1 MLQFLRKARVTFA
14 GPGGFVVNPGL
25 LMKHQLRVT
34 FEVTKGVSSKAN
46 TFKIKIYNLN
56 ESHRNSI
63 GQELDTVK
71 LEVGY
76 TPPDGTTNI
85 GIIAQGK
92 IRDYQHDRDGPDI
105 ITTVSCG
112 DGDKAFRNATISKTI
127 PKGTPLKDVVNDLH
141 MEMRKQGIKKGEWEF
156 PEKFKEEKT
165 KRPYSMCGSC
175 TQELDT
181 LGRGHGFYWNIQNET
196 MEIIPGDGALPGM
209 ILISPETGMIGTPT
223 ITDNGIKVKALINP
237 DARPN
242 RQVKV
247 DSEQLRMNKKAEKY
261 RISEISFSGD
271 NQEGSDWTMMITG
284 EAIGADKKVNEG
296 KTKATTTPQ
305 DEEKLKEA
313 LDKATKAAA
322 KDDEQLQAALDKATA
337 AAAAEG

>member
-1 MLQFLRKARVTFA
+1 MLQYLRKARVTFA

-25 LMKHQLRVT
+25 LEKHQLRVT
-34 FEVTKGVSSKAN
+34 FEVSKGVSSKAN

-63 GQELDTVK
+63 GEELDTVM

-76 TPPDGTTNI
+76 TPPDGSNNV
-85 GIIAQGK
+85 GIIAKGK

-127 PKGTPLKDVVNDLH
+127 PKGTPLKDAVKDLH
-141 MEMRKQGIKKGEWEF
+141 MEMRKQGIKKGEWKF
-156 PEKFKEEKT
+156 PEKFENEKT

-175 TQELDT
+175 SREMDT

-196 MEIIPGDGALPGM
+196 MEIIPGNGTLPGL
-209 ILISPETGMIGTPT
+209 ILISPQTGMIGTPT
-223 ITDNGIKVKALINP
+223 ITDNGIKVKALIQP
-237 DARPN
+237 EARPN

-247 DSEQLRMNKKAEKY
+247 ESEQLKMNKKGEKY
-261 RISEISFSGD
+261 RISEITFSGD
-271 NQEGSDWTMMITG
+271 NQEGGDWTMMITG
-284 EAIGADKKVNEG
+284 EAIGADGKVNEG
-296 KTKATTTPQ
+296 KKKATTTPQ
-305 DEEKLKEA
+305 DEEQLKKA
-313 LDKATKAAA
+313 LDKATMDAA
-322 KDDEQLQAALDKATA
+322 KDDEQLEKALAETTA